1 MAYESRIVGHGEVAP
16 AELVANPRNW
26 RTHPK
31 AQQDALAGVL
41 DEVGWVQDVIVNKRS
56 GYLVDGHARVAL
68 AAKRGEASVP
78 VVYVDLSDEEEQK
91 MLATLDPLAA
101 MAGAD
106 TAALAD
112 LLTAV
117 TSEDAALAEMLADL
131 GEHEIIMDY
140 QTTDAAYIENPIAER
155 NDAVLEADPAAGS
168 VERVLKPFIIYLEA
182 AHIERF
188 KEQMAALGALWNMTN
203 PSDVIVNSVNRASR
217 DA

>member
-16 AELVANPRNW
+16 AELVANPSNW

-41 DEVGWVQDVIVNKRS
+41 SEVGWVQDVIVNKRS
-56 GYLVDGHARVAL
+56 GYLVDGHARVAV

-78 VVYVDLSDEEEQK
+78 VVYVDLSEEEEQK

-112 LLTAV
+112 LLTSV

-131 GEHEIIMDY
+131 GDQEIVMAF

-155 NDAVLEADPAAGS
+155 NEAVLGADPDAGS
-168 VERVLKPFIIYLEA
+168 VERGLKPFMIYVEA
-182 AHIERF
+182 AHVVRF
-188 KEQMAALGALWNMTN
+188 KEQMAALGSLWDMTN
-203 PSDVIVNSVNRASR
+203 PSDVVIRAIELASQE
-217 DA
+217 A